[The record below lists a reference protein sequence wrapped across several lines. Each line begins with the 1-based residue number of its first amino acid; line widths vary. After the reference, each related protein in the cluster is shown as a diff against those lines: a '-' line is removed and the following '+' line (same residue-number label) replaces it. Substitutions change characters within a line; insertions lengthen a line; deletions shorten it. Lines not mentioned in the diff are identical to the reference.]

1 MPAIHGSLTD
11 QEFDD
16 FGDLAKSKGMTRNE
30 LCTALAKAE
39 IHKLSNVVKQE
50 KIITGS

>member
-11 QEFDD
+11 QEFDE
-16 FGDLAKSKGMTRNE
+16 FGAIAKAKGTTRNE

-39 IHKLSNVVKQE
+39 IHKLSNVVKAGDIQ
-50 KIITGS
+50 IGS

>member
-16 FGDLAKSKGMTRNE
+16 FGAIAKSKGMSRNE
-30 LCTALAKAE
+30 LCTALATAE
-39 IHKLSNVVKQE
+39 IHNLANVGNSGGVIE
-50 KIITGS
+50 A

>member
-11 QEFDD
+11 SEFDE
-16 FGDLAKSKGMTRNE
+16 FGSIAKIKGMTRNE

-39 IHKLSNVVKQE
+39 IHKLSNVVKTGE
-50 KIITGS
+50 IITGS

>member
-16 FGDLAKSKGMTRNE
+16 FGAIAKAKGISRNE
-30 LCTALAKAE
+30 LCTALARDE
-39 IHKLSNVVKQE
+39 IRKNTEAVTPRE
-50 KIITGS
+50 

>member
-16 FGDLAKSKGMTRNE
+16 FGAIAKSKGMGRNE

-39 IHKLSNVVKQE
+39 IHKLANVG
-50 KIITGS
+50 KIGEIIEA